1 MKGNREWLSISDM
14 MAGLM
19 MVFLF
24 IAVVFMQQ
32 INKDKDA
39 LVDIAS
45 TYKDSI
51 IALNQ
56 ALHEEFDKDLV
67 RWGAEIL
74 SDNTIMFKEP
84 EVLFE
89 KNKYEVRNK
98 FKRILDD
105 FFPRYVNILT
115 NDAFVNGIIELRVEG
130 HTSTV
135 GPPGSTVKESYLYNA
150 NLSQRRAFSV
160 LDYVFTLPESE
171 IHQRWLIEVL
181 RANGLAFAKLIF
193 DGDVENRER
202 SRRVEFR
209 VITNTEERIE
219 KILKQSQE

>member
-1 MKGNREWLSISDM
+1 MKANREWLSISDM

-32 INKDKDA
+32 INKDKTA
-39 LVDIAS
+39 LIEIAS

-51 IALNQ
+51 SLLNQ
-56 ALHEEFDKDLV
+56 ALHEEFDDDLA

-74 SDNTIMFKEP
+74 NDNTIMFKEP
-84 EVLFE
+84 DVLFE
-89 KNKYEVRNK
+89 KNEHAVRER
-98 FKRILDD
+98 FKKILDE
-105 FFPRYVNILT
+105 FFPRYVEILSS
-115 NDAFVNGIIELRVEG
+115 DEFIDDIIELRVEG

-135 GPPGSTVKESYLYNA
+135 GPPGYTEQESYLYNA
-150 NLSQRRAFSV
+150 NLSQQRAFSV
-160 LDYVFTLPESE
+160 LDYVFTLAESR
-171 IHQRWLIEVL
+171 IHQKWLIQVL
-181 RANGLAFAKLIF
+181 RANGLAFAKLIY
-193 DGDVENRER
+193 DRGVENKAR

-219 KILKQSQE
+219 RILKRSQE